1 MQRIA
6 KDFTALNRLILGKGS
21 LLIPSW
27 NMSTSTAVDSTSA
40 GRQADAD
47 ELALLQQIARG
58 DQKAL
63 AKFYDRYIDAVYRFV
78 YHQVGGHRQDAED
91 VTQDTFI
98 AAINSLESFRGDS
111 RVYVWLC
118 GIAWRKAS
126 DLRRRRDHSKTPQPT
141 AEDEL
146 FELGSAAD
154 QLTVEE
160 IAEREA
166 TRRRV
171 WQALLELPKHYQQVL
186 TLKYLEGFKVAEIA
200 LIMGKTEKAVESL
213 LTRARDAFRAELDS
227 EATLG
232 E

>member
-1 MQRIA
+1 
-6 KDFTALNRLILGKGS
+6 
-21 LLIPSW
+21 
-27 NMSTSTAVDSTSA
+27 MSNSTAVDSTST
-40 GRQADAD
+40 GRQPDAD
-47 ELALLQQIARG
+47 ERALLQRIARG
-58 DQKAL
+58 DEKAL
-63 AKFYDRYIDAVYRFV
+63 ARFYDRYIDSVYRFV

-98 AAINSLESFRGDS
+98 AALNSLKSFRGDS

-126 DLRRRRDHSKTPQPT
+126 DLRRRRDHANTPQPT

-146 FELGSAAD
+146 LEFGSAAD

-166 TRRRV
+166 VRRRV
-171 WQALLELPKHYQQVL
+171 WRALQALPKHYGQVL
-186 TLKYLEGFKVAEIA
+186 RLKYLEGFKVSEIA

-213 LTRARDAFRAELDS
+213 LTRARDAFRAQLDDKITSS
-227 EATLG
+227 E
-232 E
+232 